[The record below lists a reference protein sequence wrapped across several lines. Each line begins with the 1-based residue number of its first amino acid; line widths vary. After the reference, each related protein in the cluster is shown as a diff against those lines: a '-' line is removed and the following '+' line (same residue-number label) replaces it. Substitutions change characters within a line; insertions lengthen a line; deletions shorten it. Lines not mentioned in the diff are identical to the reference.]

1 MYNWSC
7 IRHEGKGL
15 ELIGPTIIDESCH
28 SSEILRCIHVGLLC
42 VQDQATN
49 RPTMLDVSTML
60 SSETVQLLP
69 PKQPAYLINI
79 VQEKS
84 SKVSEI
90 KPENC
95 SINNVTISKMEAR

>member
-1 MYNWSC
+1 M
-7 IRHEGKGL
+7 